1 LYYNLNEEKKEEY
14 ENALKNEIKYLINK
28 LLKAKG
34 KLLNEDSESKN

>member
-1 LYYNLNEEKKEEY
+1 MYYNLNEEKKEEY

>member
-1 LYYNLNEEKKEEY
+1 LNEEKKEEY